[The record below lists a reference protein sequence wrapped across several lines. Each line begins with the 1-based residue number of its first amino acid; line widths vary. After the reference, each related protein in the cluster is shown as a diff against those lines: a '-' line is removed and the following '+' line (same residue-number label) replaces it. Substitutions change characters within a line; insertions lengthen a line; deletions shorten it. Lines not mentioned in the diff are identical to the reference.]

1 MSLFL
6 YPRKDSQF
14 WWVGGKVYLGNQYIP
29 VRQSTKCT
37 TKRDAKEELRSIETK
52 ALARLKGNGTPSV
65 PFSNSVIKWTKLQ
78 RRSDGD
84 LWNAQLLLRFW
95 RDKDIYAIT
104 LDDWQRF
111 TIKHLKNYKPAS
123 YNRVRDTLQAICK
136 VSQLKVVNDSTT
148 INGLYIPIRK
158 VKGQRVVYLSYEQRE
173 MLFKHYPYWLKSWAI
188 ACAFHGFRKGESL
201 LLQRTDINFEE
212 ELICLPMSI
221 TKSERNRFIPMH
233 PRLKQILLE
242 EGFKHERYVFV
253 NHKGQPYAK
262 QGPHVAHNTAIKRAN
277 KELAELDKPLI
288 PRFTIH
294 DWRHHF
300 ASWYLM
306 SGGDAESLR
315 QLGGWTDLKMV
326 QRYADV
332 SSEHKR
338 AGIRNLK

>member
-14 WWVGGKVYLGNQYIP
+14 WWVGGKVYLGNKYIT
-29 VRQSTKCT
+29 VRQSTKCIA
-37 TKRDAKEELRSIETK
+37 KRDAKEELRNIETK

-78 RRSDGD
+78 KRSDGD
-84 LWNAQLLLRFW
+84 LWNAQLLLRFF
-95 RDKDIYAIT
+95 RDRDIYAIT

-148 INGLYIPIRK
+148 ISGLYIPIRK
-158 VKGQRVVYLSYEQRE
+158 VKGQRVVYLSQEQRE
-173 MLFKHYPYWLKSWAI
+173 MLFKHYPSWLKSWAI

-233 PRLKQILLE
+233 PRLKEILLE

-277 KELAELDKPLI
+277 KELAELNKPLI

>member
-6 YPRKDSQF
+6 YPRNDSKF
-14 WWVGGKVYLGNQYIP
+14 WWVGGKVYLGQKYIT
-29 VRQSTKCT
+29 VRQSTKCIA
-37 TKRDAKEELRSIETK
+37 KRDAKEELRNIETQ
-52 ALARLKGNGTPSV
+52 ALARLKGSGTPSV
-65 PFSNSVIKWTKLQ
+65 PFSNSVIKWTELQ
-78 RRSDGD
+78 KRSDGD
-84 LWNAQLLLRFW
+84 LWNAQLLLRFF
-95 RDKDIYAIT
+95 RDKDIYTIT

-136 VSQLKVVNDSTT
+136 VSHLKVVNDSTT
-148 INGLYIPIRK
+148 IDSLYIPIRK

-173 MLFKHYPYWLKSWAI
+173 ILFKYYPYYLKPWGI
-188 ACAFHGFRKGESL
+188 ACAYHGFRKGEARL
-201 LLQRTDINFEE
+201 LEHTDINFEE
-212 ELICLPMSI
+212 ELIFLPKSI
-221 TKSERNRFIPMH
+221 TKSERNRVIPLH
-233 PRLKQILLE
+233 PRLKKILLE
-242 EGFKHERYVFV
+242 QNYKHERYVFV
-253 NHKGQPYAK
+253 NSKGQPYAK

-277 KELAELDKPLI
+277 KELAELNKPLI

>member
-14 WWVGGKVYLGNQYIP
+14 WWVGGKVYLGNKYIT
-29 VRQSTKCT
+29 VRQSTKCIA
-37 TKRDAKEELRSIETK
+37 KRDAKEELRNIETK

-78 RRSDGD
+78 KRSDGD

-95 RDKDIYAIT
+95 RDRDIYAIT

-111 TIKHLKNYKPAS
+111 TIKHLKNYKPSS
-123 YNRVRDTLQAICK
+123 YNRVRDTFQAILK
-136 VSQLKVVNDSTT
+136 VSGLKVVNDE
-148 INGLYIPIRK
+148 NAKDALYIPIRK
-158 VKGQRVVYLSYEQRE
+158 VKGSRVIYLSHEQRE
-173 MLFKHYPYWLKSWAI
+173 MLFKHYPTWLKSWAI
-188 ACAFHGFRKGESL
+188 ANAYHGFRKGEARL
-201 LLQRTDINFEE
+201 LERSDINFEE
-212 ELICLPMSI
+212 NIIRLPMSI
-221 TKSERNRFIPMH
+221 TKSEQNRFIPMH
-233 PRLKQILLE
+233 NRLREALIA
-242 EGFKHERYVFV
+242 EGFRHERFVFV
-253 NHKGQPYAK
+253 NSKGKPYAK
-262 QGPHVAHNTAIKRAN
+262 QGPHVAHNTALRKAN
-277 KELAELDKPLI
+277 EELKDTNVPTI